1 MKILVT
7 YLILLISLP
16 VISKAQHAKPEFLK
30 EPASWEFERF
40 ALPPA
45 FDHDFPYK
53 GVEELRFAPG
63 MFKKD
68 TATYFTYAFVAE
80 LDSVTV
86 FSQDDTRNY
95 LLIYYKGL
103 CRQTAKDRKLVIDT
117 DKITVAIG
125 KKKGLPSDPAIYYAS
140 VNMFGVFT
148 DGAPLRLDIE
158 VKVLI
163 NWHTQKTYLVIIA
176 SPRQRTDAIWKELYK
191 IQNEFKLPE

>member
-1 MKILVT
+1 MKILIT
-7 YLILLISLP
+7 YLFFLVSIPI
-16 VISKAQHAKPEFLK
+16 VSKAQSPEFLK

-40 ALPPA
+40 ALPPS
-45 FDHDFPYK
+45 FYPGFPYK

-68 TATYFTYAFVAE
+68 TATYFTYAFVAQ

-95 LLIYYKGL
+95 LLRYYKGL

-117 DKITVAIG
+117 DKITVTTD
-125 KKKGLPSDPAIYYAS
+125 KKKGIPADQAIYNAS
-140 VNMFGVFT
+140 VNMFGVFA
-148 DGAPLRLDIE
+148 DGAPLKLNIE

-163 NWHTQKTYLVIIA
+163 NRNTQKTYLVIIA
-176 SPRQRTDAIWKELYK
+176 SPFERTDAIWEELYK
-191 IQNEFKLPE
+191 IQKEFKVPG

>member
-7 YLILLISLP
+7 YLIFLLSMPI
-16 VISKAQHAKPEFLK
+16 ISKAQHPEFLK
-30 EPASWEFERF
+30 EPAGWEFERF
-40 ALPPA
+40 ALPPS
-45 FDHDFPYK
+45 FDPDFPYK

-68 TATYFTYAFVAE
+68 TATYFTYAFVAQ

-117 DKITVAIG
+117 DKITISSD
-125 KKKGLPSDPAIYYAS
+125 KKKGVPADQAIYNAS
-140 VNMFGVFT
+140 VNLFGVFA
-148 DGAPLRLDIE
+148 DGAPLTLNIE

-163 NWHTQKTYLVIIA
+163 NRNTQKTYLVVIA
-176 SPRQRTDAIWKELYK
+176 SPHEDGPRTMAGGGQRE
-191 IQNEFKLPE
+191 

>member
-1 MKILVT
+1 MKILVAC
-7 YLILLISLP
+7 LIFLVSLP
-16 VISKAQHAKPEFLK
+16 IVSKAQHAKPEFLK
-30 EPASWEFERF
+30 EPVSWEFERF

-45 FDHDFPYK
+45 FAPDFPYK

-68 TATYFTYAFVAE
+68 TATYFTYAFVVQ
-80 LDSVTV
+80 LDSVTF

-125 KKKGLPSDPAIYYAS
+125 KKKSLPSDPAIYYAS
-140 VNMFGVFT
+140 VNMFGVFA
-148 DGAPLRLDIE
+148 DGAPLRLNIE

-163 NWHTQKTYLVIIA
+163 NRNTQKTYLVVIA
-176 SPRQRTDAIWKELYK
+176 SPQERTNAIWEELYK
-191 IQNEFKLPE
+191 IQKEFKVPE

>member
-7 YLILLISLP
+7 YFIFLVSLP
-16 VISKAQHAKPEFLK
+16 VVLKAQHAKPEFLK

-45 FDHDFPYK
+45 FAPDFPYK

-68 TATYFTYAFVAE
+68 TATYFTYAFVAQ
-80 LDSVTV
+80 LDSVTA
-86 FSQDDTRNY
+86 FSQEDTRNY

-103 CRQTAKDRKLVIDT
+103 CRQTAKDRKLLIDT
-117 DKITVAIG
+117 DKITVSTE
-125 KKKGLPSDPAIYYAS
+125 KKKYLPAGEAIYNAS

-148 DGAPLRLDIE
+148 DGASLQLNIE

-163 NWHTQKTYLVIIA
+163 NRNAQKTYLVVIA
-176 SPRQRTDAIWKELYK
+176 SPRERTDAIWEELYK
-191 IQNEFKLPE
+191 IQKDFKVPE